1 MQCEQPMTEGAE
13 PEPEA
18 KGKAEPEPEGEAKGE
33 AEGEGEAKPNP
44 EAADAALMAISSCR
58 MRRMCVSMAC
68 SGRER

>member
-1 MQCEQPMTEGAE
+1 VQCEQPMAEGA
-13 PEPEA
+13 EPEA
-18 KGKAEPEPEGEAKGE
+18 KGKAEPKP
-33 AEGEGEAKPNP
+33 EGEAKPNP

>member
-1 MQCEQPMTEGAE
+1 MMVQCEQPMAEGAE
-13 PEPEA
+13 PE
-18 KGKAEPEPEGEAKGE
+18 GKAEPKPEGE